1 MQTDKIY
8 VSLLFLVALINFVPI
23 AGILSLDKINQAYG
37 LAVNDNNL
45 AIVLRHRAL
54 VFGLLGGFLFYS
66 LFSPSYQTAAITLT
80 AISMLGYLYFFWS
93 VGNANTALSKV
104 AYADIIGMALLSIA
118 IALKYFS
125 K

>member
-1 MQTDKIY
+1 M
-8 VSLLFLVALINFVPI
+8 
-23 AGILSLDKINQAYG
+23 INQAYG
-37 LAVNDNNL
+37 LAVNNNNL
-45 AIVLRHRAL
+45 AILLRHRAL
-54 VFGLLGGFLFYS
+54 LFGLLGGFLFYS
-66 LFSPSYQTAAITLT
+66 LFNPNHQTAAITLV
-80 AISMLGYLYFFWS
+80 AISMLGYLCFFWL